1 MKIIFIGTVDFSRQI
16 LLKIMDLNTEIKDRN
31 HAGI

>member
-16 LLKIMDLNTEIKDRN
+16 LLKIIDLNAEIKDRN
-31 HAGI
+31 HARI